1 MKKIVKEHNKKRIA
15 LVISLCISA
24 VLFSGCTP
32 MQLMQQAI
40 NDRLEQAVVGE
51 TQQVSSVST
60 DRYAYQQ
67 LQAEEQQ
74 VYDQILDCVMQHTDC
89 VAVSTKD
96 EKALEKAYECVMAD
110 YGELFWF
117 SGYQYNTYS
126 NFDQI
131 IGLEF
136 MPTYIYTEQEREELQ
151 QQVDMVADAWLA
163 EVPADASDY
172 EKAKLVYE
180 TLIEQVDYD
189 TKSENNQNILSVFI
203 GKKTV
208 CQGYADATQYLLHQ
222 LGIPAIVVT
231 GTAGGE
237 NHAWNL
243 VNLDGEYYY
252 IDTTWGNT
260 HFLGEWQGAKKI
272 DYGYL
277 NARTQDLAQTHTAQM
292 PFAMPACESV
302 VDNYFYQEGL
312 YFETADMAVIGKK
325 VTQEYLQ
332 GEKEICLRMSNLQ
345 DYLQVKEHLIDKE
358 EVFRYCN
365 GAREITYFE
374 NQALCILTILL

>member
-1 MKKIVKEHNKKRIA
+1 M
-15 LVISLCISA
+15 SA
-24 VLFSGCTP
+24 VLFGGCTP
-32 MQLMQQAI
+32 ARLIQQAI
-40 NDRLEQAVVGE
+40 NDQLEQAVVGE
-51 TQQVSSVST
+51 TQQVSSTST

-67 LQAEEQQ
+67 LQTEEQQ
-74 VYDQILDCVMQHTDC
+74 VYDQILDCVMQHKDC

-96 EKALEKAYECVMAD
+96 EKVLEKAYECVMAD

-151 QQVDMVADAWLA
+151 QQVDVVADSWLA

-172 EKAKLVYE
+172 EKAKFVYE

-222 LGIPAIVVT
+222 LGILAIVVT

-260 HFLGEWQGAKKI
+260 HFLGEWQGTKKI

-277 NARTQDLAQTHTAQM
+277 NARTQDLEQTHTEQM
-292 PFAMPACESV
+292 PFVMPACESV

-345 DYLQVKEHLIDKE
+345 DYLQVKDHLIGKE

>member
-1 MKKIVKEHNKKRIA
+1 M
-15 LVISLCISA
+15 
-24 VLFSGCTP
+24 
-32 MQLMQQAI
+32 
-40 NDRLEQAVVGE
+40 
-51 TQQVSSVST
+51 
-60 DRYAYQQ
+60 
-67 LQAEEQQ
+67 
-74 VYDQILDCVMQHTDC
+74 
-89 VAVSTKD
+89 
-96 EKALEKAYECVMAD
+96 
-110 YGELFWF
+110 
-117 SGYQYNTYS
+117 
-126 NFDQI
+126 
-131 IGLEF
+131 
-136 MPTYIYTEQEREELQ
+136 
-151 QQVDMVADAWLA
+151 
-163 EVPADASDY
+163 
-172 EKAKLVYE
+172 
-180 TLIEQVDYD
+180 DYD

-260 HFLGEWQGAKKI
+260 HFLGEWQGTKKI

-277 NARTQDLAQTHTAQM
+277 NARTQDLAQTHTSQM

-302 VDNYFYQEGL
+302 VDNYFYREGL
-312 YFETADMAVIGKK
+312 YFEAA
-325 VTQEYLQ
+325 
-332 GEKEICLRMSNLQ
+332 EICLRMSNLQ

-358 EVFRYCN
+358 EVFLYCN

-374 NQALCILTILL
+374 NQSLCILTILL

>member
-1 MKKIVKEHNKKRIA
+1 M
-15 LVISLCISA
+15 SA

-32 MQLMQQAI
+32 AHLMQQAI

-51 TQQVSSVST
+51 IQQVSSIST

-67 LQAEEQQ
+67 LQTGEQQ
-74 VYDQILDCVMQHTDC
+74 VYDQILDCVMQHKDC

-96 EKALEKAYECVMAD
+96 EKVLEKAYECVMAD

-151 QQVDMVADAWLA
+151 QQVDMVADTWLA

-172 EKAKLVYE
+172 EKTKFVYE

-260 HFLGEWQGAKKI
+260 HFLGEWQGTKKI

-277 NARTQDLAQTHTAQM
+277 NARTQDLAQTHTSQM

-302 VDNYFYQEGL
+302 VDNYFYREGL
-312 YFETADMAVIGKK
+312 YFEAADMAVIGQK

-358 EVFRYCN
+358 EVFLYCN

-374 NQALCILTILL
+374 NQSLCILTILL

>member
-1 MKKIVKEHNKKRIA
+1 M
-15 LVISLCISA
+15 
-24 VLFSGCTP
+24 
-32 MQLMQQAI
+32 
-40 NDRLEQAVVGE
+40 
-51 TQQVSSVST
+51 
-60 DRYAYQQ
+60 
-67 LQAEEQQ
+67 
-74 VYDQILDCVMQHTDC
+74 
-89 VAVSTKD
+89 
-96 EKALEKAYECVMAD
+96 
-110 YGELFWF
+110 
-117 SGYQYNTYS
+117 
-126 NFDQI
+126 
-131 IGLEF
+131 
-136 MPTYIYTEQEREELQ
+136 
-151 QQVDMVADAWLA
+151 
-163 EVPADASDY
+163 
-172 EKAKLVYE
+172 
-180 TLIEQVDYD
+180 
-189 TKSENNQNILSVFI
+189 
-203 GKKTV
+203 
-208 CQGYADATQYLLHQ
+208 LHQ

-260 HFLGEWQGAKKI
+260 HFLGEWQGTKKI

-277 NARTQDLAQTHTAQM
+277 NARTQDLEQTHTEQM

-345 DYLQVKEHLIDKE
+345 DYLQVKDHLIDKE